1 LPEWLHRDRFF
12 LAMLLLIAG
21 CLLFARLDDRFLWQ
35 DEAETALLAQSVLI
49 HGVPTAFDGRN
60 LISQE
65 GQQEFEAPDY
75 RWFWT
80 PWLQHYVT
88 AASFAVLGPS
98 TWSARFPFV
107 LFALGTLLLC
117 YVIAFEISHDL
128 RVARLASL
136 ILMTNVPFLL
146 HARQC
151 RYYAPACFFGSLL
164 VWQYLR
170 ALEERRGALLG
181 LAIAATGLFH
191 SHYVVCAG
199 FVLGLA
205 IHFVF
210 TDRRR
215 VILMRFAI
223 AGVATVLLALP
234 YLLGFFARG
243 SGQAVPGLDRSLA
256 SLGEAVYHINRF
268 VFPLLLPLAVG
279 GMSIVWWLWD
289 RKQAGADAAKMAD
302 PAACKQVAENPS
314 GRVRGGLAL
323 WLVGLVSVGLLVT
336 VMPWFFFRYYVAL
349 IPIAAIGQ
357 ALLLGPILRT
367 HSAVGLLC
375 AFVLLAT
382 DGVGRALPIPHE
394 VPLGSVRHMQTGDE
408 DSGKV
413 VGRWAHLIPMA
424 GYLFEITHDHVGPL
438 EAVVK
443 YLREHAKKEETI
455 IATYGDLPLQFY
467 TDLKVVGGLSAEN
480 PTPYV
485 KADWL
490 LVRAHTHRSGD
501 GRLKRFIAQNL
512 ERDRYE
518 VMGLEALDVPYE
530 NRPDPIYHKYR
541 QPSEGPPPV
550 KLWRRISSA
559 PSEPNEPA
567 S

>member
-1 LPEWLHRDRFF
+1 
-12 LAMLLLIAG
+12 M
-21 CLLFARLDDRFLWQ
+21 
-35 DEAETALLAQSVLI
+35 
-49 HGVPTAFDGRN
+49 
-60 LISQE
+60 
-65 GQQEFEAPDY
+65 
-75 RWFWT
+75 
-80 PWLQHYVT
+80 
-88 AASFAVLGPS
+88 
-98 TWSARFPFV
+98 

-117 YVIAFEISHDL
+117 HALAFEISRDL

-136 ILMTNVPFLL
+136 ILVTSVPFLL

-205 IHFVF
+205 IHFAF

-215 VILMRFAI
+215 AILMRFAI
-223 AGVATVLLALP
+223 AGVVTVLLVLP
-234 YLLGFFARG
+234 YLLGFLARG

-256 SLGEAVYHINRF
+256 SLGEVLYHINRF
-268 VFPLLLPLAVG
+268 VFPLLLPLALG

-289 RKQAGADAAKMAD
+289 RKQAGAGAASMAD
-302 PAACKQVAENPS
+302 PSDFKQGAENPS

-367 HSAVGLLC
+367 HSAVGLAI

-382 DGVGRALPIPHE
+382 DGVGRALPIPNK

-408 DSGKV
+408 DPGEV
-413 VGRWAHLIPMA
+413 VGSWARFLPMA
-424 GYLFEITHDHVGPL
+424 GYLFEITRDHVGPL

-443 YLREHAKKEETI
+443 YLREHAKQEETI
-455 IATYGDLPLQFY
+455 VATYGDLPLQFY
-467 TDLKVVGGLSAEN
+467 TDLKVVGGLSGEN
-480 PTPYV
+480 PTPYA

-501 GRLKRFIAQNL
+501 GRMKRFIAKNL

-541 QPSEGPPPV
+541 QPSEGLPPV
-550 KLWRRISSA
+550 KLWRRISSG
-559 PSEPNEPA
+559 PSEPA